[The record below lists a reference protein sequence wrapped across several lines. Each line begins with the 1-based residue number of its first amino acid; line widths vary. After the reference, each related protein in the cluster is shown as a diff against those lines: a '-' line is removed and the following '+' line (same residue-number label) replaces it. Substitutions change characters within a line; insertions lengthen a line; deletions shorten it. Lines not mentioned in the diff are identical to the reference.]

1 MYTTHKY
8 QVFNDQFHWP
18 KILATANDIGEIY
31 HMDYSE
37 NLSQQYKF
45 EPQSSHFNKQ
55 QFSLHCTVKHTSNED
70 SPYHYM
76 YHLSDEMK
84 HDSAFTSVVVHHL
97 LEQDD
102 PEIIR
107 LKSDNCSTQYIQ
119 E

>member
-1 MYTTHKY
+1 MATT
-8 QVFNDQFHWP
+8 
-18 KILATANDIGEIY
+18 NDIGEIY

-45 EPQSSHFNKQ
+45 KPQSSHFNKQ
-55 QFSLHCTVKHTSNED
+55 QFSLPCTVKQTSNED
-70 SPYHYM
+70 SAHHYM

-84 HDSAFTSVVVHHL
+84 HDSAFTNVVVHHL